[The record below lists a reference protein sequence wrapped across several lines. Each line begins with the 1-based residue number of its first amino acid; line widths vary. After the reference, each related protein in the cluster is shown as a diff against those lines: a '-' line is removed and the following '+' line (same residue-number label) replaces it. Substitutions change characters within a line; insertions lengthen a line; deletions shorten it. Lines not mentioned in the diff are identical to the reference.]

1 MISAG
6 RILLMPRGA
15 FDANV
20 QYDILDLVSYNGSSY
35 IAFGPTIGNLPT
47 DTTKWML
54 SAYGGNAANVA
65 GNFAVIETTDIA
77 TVTHYEGTLF
87 VDENS
92 QFMKATQTINIGDTI
107 VSGTNCTPT
116 TVEQLLNEITA
127 YVDGLDSR
135 NRKLHGV
142 TEIAA
147 QTDLHGLA
155 LGEYYKDKTTFYVT
169 NAPVG
174 IANVPSAVF
183 RLTVE
188 AGSQDASLANSPLL
202 LTLRTLDGKTYT
214 QGFDGNNWGAWIEA
228 ADQAS
233 TNNAVSAVAASVEAT
248 QDSIAPVESA
258 TATSAH
264 LAGSQLYYNDV
275 LYDVTANISI
285 GDALA
290 DGVNIQAASES
301 ITEHFSSEIQTLTNN
316 DDAMLNV
323 LGAKNLLQ
331 NLAASQVVSSVTYT
345 VQSDGRVQASGT
357 ATGSFSGL
365 TLNSDCKLSKGRYV
379 VSGCPVGGAG
389 SPTSHYVLYV
399 DVNNVTVANDVGEG
413 ATFELTDESA
423 TVSVGIA
430 IAENETVDL
439 TFYPMIRPAEVQDS
453 TYVPYAMTNRGLTER
468 KTDRGWTNYVTS
480 WTSCASFTV
489 PPRPYYE
496 LLVVIKLASGN
507 SASIRMTDIEVNQLS
522 PNGVHY
528 VLAGV
533 GSAANNV
540 CVYIHKSTA
549 GQPDGI
555 GVFEQGNNVTNTS
568 LYKAYYKPM

>member
-1 MISAG
+1 MVSAG

-15 FDANV
+15 
-20 QYDILDLVSYNGSSY
+20 YDNNTPYEILDLVSYNGSSY
-35 IAFGPTIGNLPT
+35 VAKGPTKGNLPT
-47 DTTKWML
+47 DTTYWQL

-65 GNFAVIETTDIA
+65 GNFAVIETTSVA
-77 TVTHYEGTLF
+77 TVQHLEGTLF
-87 VDENS
+87 VDESS
-92 QFMKATQTINIGDTI
+92 QFMKATQTINVGDSI

-116 TVEQLLNEITA
+116 TVEQLINEVTA

-188 AGSQDASLANSPLL
+188 AGSQDASLTNSPLL

-233 TNNAVSAVAASVEAT
+233 TNSAISAVAASVEAT

-285 GDALA
+285 GDNLA

-301 ITEHFSSEIQTLTNN
+301 ITEHFSSEIQTLTNHVDEN
-316 DDAMLNV
+316 LASINILKSSGNWRTG
-323 LGAKNLLQ
+323 LRFKNLGTSFTAEQATALANGDFSEFWNGDYWAIDGYNWRIVDNSGWARRRGDTNFDSNSLVVMPDDNLVLAEAYLIDGGTSGSNTDTHGYANCGYRTDEKSGKGRTRCKTLFQ
-331 NLAASQVVSSVTYT
+331 NAFGSSHIASHRELMSTSRGTGGVLSWAWQDADVELPSEVNIYGHSVW
-345 VQSDGRVQASGT
+345 G
-357 ATGSFSGL
+357 SGL
-365 TLNSDCKLSKGRYV
+365 E
-379 VSGCPVGGAG
+379 SGIDEPSFNIGDRWGQFMLFRLAPYMAINRGQNYWLRDIHSASVFALVDSGGGA
-389 SPTSHYVLYV
+389 
-399 DVNNVTVANDVGEG
+399 DC
-413 ATFELTDESA
+413 LTPSN
-423 TVSVGIA
+423 TSVG
-430 IAENETVDL
+430 L
-439 TFYPMIRPAEVQDS
+439 
-453 TYVPYAMTNRGLTER
+453 
-468 KTDRGWTNYVTS
+468 
-480 WTSCASFTV
+480 
-489 PPRPYYE
+489 RPYSI
-496 LLVVIKLASGN
+496 IK
-507 SASIRMTDIEVNQLS
+507 
-522 PNGVHY
+522 
-528 VLAGV
+528 
-533 GSAANNV
+533 
-540 CVYIHKSTA
+540 
-549 GQPDGI
+549 
-555 GVFEQGNNVTNTS
+555 
-568 LYKAYYKPM
+568 

>member
-1 MISAG
+1 MVSAG

-35 IAFGPTIGNLPT
+35 IALGPTIGNLPT

-92 QFMKATQTINIGDTI
+92 QFVKATQTINIGDSI
-107 VSGTNCTPT
+107 VIGTNCTPT
-116 TVEQLLNEITA
+116 TVEQLMNEIIA

-188 AGSQDASLANSPLL
+188 AGSKDASLANSPLL

-233 TNNAVSAVAASVEAT
+233 TNSAISAVAASVEAT

-301 ITEHFSSEIQTLTNN
+301 ITEHFSSQIQTLTNN
-316 DDAMLNV
+316 VSTNATAI
-323 LGAKNLLQ
+323 AKCETL
-331 NLAASQVVSSVTYT
+331 VVSVPSFSALPQTITNANIDDDMVVVNSVLSNPSAQTGDWT
-345 VQSDGRVQASGT
+345 VTTSSGSLTISGSISGSTT
-357 ATGSFSGL
+357 AT
-365 TLNSDCKLSKGRYV
+365 
-379 VSGCPVGGAG
+379 
-389 SPTSHYVLYV
+389 LY
-399 DVNNVTVANDVGEG
+399 
-413 ATFELTDESA
+413 L
-423 TVSVGIA
+423 
-430 IAENETVDL
+430 
-439 TFYPMIRPAEVQDS
+439 M
-453 TYVPYAMTNRGLTER
+453 
-468 KTDRGWTNYVTS
+468 
-480 WTSCASFTV
+480 
-489 PPRPYYE
+489 
-496 LLVVIKLASGN
+496 
-507 SASIRMTDIEVNQLS
+507 
-522 PNGVHY
+522 
-528 VLAGV
+528 
-533 GSAANNV
+533 
-540 CVYIHKSTA
+540 KSR
-549 GQPDGI
+549 
-555 GVFEQGNNVTNTS
+555 
-568 LYKAYYKPM
+568 